1 MKRLVFFSF
10 LIVLFLVLVAPA
22 VLSLGIRFI
31 PNGNQPPLEKI
42 QGVFWQSDIEQGFI
56 SQKPNLI
63 GIALSIRNLN
73 LKNDKDITLKLY
85 AENNLLRETTLNG
98 RNIEDG
104 ALVKFL
110 FAEVADSQNNTYR
123 FVLTSPE
130 TLGEFP
136 LQVFYTEQ
144 KPAWAKDMQFASK
157 EATGSLSF
165 VTLHRPAS
173 KISLIKEIY
182 KGWLE
187 RLYADKS
194 FFFFYAG
201 IILCLIALLVIT

>member
-1 MKRLVFFSF
+1 MKKLVFLTSF
-10 LIVLFLVLVAPA
+10 MVLFLVLAMPA
-22 VLSLGIRFI
+22 ILSLGIRFI
-31 PNGNQPPLEKI
+31 PNNTQPPLEKV
-42 QGVFWQSDIEQGFI
+42 QGVFWQSDIEQGFV

-73 LKNDKDITLKLY
+73 LKNDKDIALKLY
-85 AENNLLRETTLNG
+85 ADNALIRTTTLNG

-110 FAEVADSQNNTYR
+110 FAEIADSQNKNYR

-130 TLGEFP
+130 TMGEFP

-144 KPAWAKDMQFASK
+144 KPAWALDMQFASK
-157 EATGSLSF
+157 KAEGSLSF
-165 VTLHRPAS
+165 VTLHQPESR
-173 KISLIKEIY
+173 ISLIKEIY

-187 RLYADKS
+187 RLYADKP
-194 FFFFYAG
+194 FFFFYVG
-201 IILCLIALLVIT
+201 IVLALVVVAAII